1 MKRIIPLLL
10 VLFLSGCGGANSQM
24 DRALALRKSL
34 EKGNGC
40 EFSCAVTADFGDNL
54 YCFELDCSVDSA
66 GNLTFTVKEPESIAG
81 ISGTVSK
88 DGGNIKFDHIVLAFD
103 PLAENIPSPVCGP
116 WMLIHTLQSGY
127 LTSCSTDNGVLRLS
141 LDDSYQED
149 AAHLDVWLGEKDHP
163 SRGEIFWEG
172 RRILTLDV
180 GDFAF
185 L

>member
-10 VLFLSGCGGANSQM
+10 VLFLAGCGGANSKM
-24 DRALALRKSL
+24 DRALALRNSL

-40 EFSCAVTADFGDNL
+40 EFSCAVTADFGEKL
-54 YCFELDCSVDSA
+54 YCFEMDCSVDST
-66 GNLTFTVKEPESIAG
+66 GNLTFTVMEPESISG
-81 ISGTVSK
+81 VSGTVSK
-88 DGGNIKFDHIVLAFD
+88 DGGTIRFDHVALAFD

-127 LTSCSTDNGVLRLS
+127 LSSCDSDNGVFRIS
-141 LDDSYQED
+141 LDDSYQEN
-149 AAHLDVWLGEKDHP
+149 AARVDVWLDENDCP
-163 SRGEIFWEG
+163 TRGEIFWEG